1 VILDTA
7 PSPLRSK
14 RKKQAVTEIK
24 PVNQLIESLRNAAAY
39 PHPASSFQVIETHI
53 SWVIL
58 TGAFAYKIKKPVN
71 LGFLDFSTLSQRR
84 DYCYREL
91 NLNKRTAEKL
101 YVDVVA
107 ITGTAT
113 EPKIA
118 GDGEPIEYAVR
129 MRQFDQGDIFDNLQ
143 REGRLTPELLIE
155 LAKKVANFHQRLPPM
170 EADSPLGTS
179 AELLAAMLENFEQIR
194 PLLGDSD
201 SVEQLD
207 ALENWTRQKFGEDS
221 RQIDT
226 RREEGYVRECH
237 GDLHLANITVF
248 DGEVTLFDCIEFNDS
263 LRWIDVMNDLA
274 FLLMDLEFRGKKPL
288 ANLVLNTYLEYR
300 DDYGGVALLVIYKA
314 YRAMVRAKVS
324 MLTLEN
330 QSLNSEQRN
339 RLGNAYRDYISLAR
353 SCMQRST
360 PFLLAT
366 TGLSASGKSHVSA
379 KVSGALN
386 LIRLRS
392 DVERKRLFGLGPL
405 DASHSPPGD
414 KLYSPDATW
423 RTYQRL
429 ATLAGQLLAAGVP
442 VIVDAACLKRQ
453 ERNLLAGVA
462 REQGVPFALVH
473 CEAPESQRLAWIRKR
488 SGDASEAT
496 EALMDIQK
504 SWYEPLTDGESKY
517 VIAVQAAEPDSV
529 ESLAHRVELYLE
541 SQGS

>member
-1 VILDTA
+1 MIDG
-7 PSPLRSK
+7 
-14 RKKQAVTEIK
+14 K
-24 PVNQLIESLRNAAAY
+24 PVNQLIESLRKPSAY
-39 PHPASSFQVIETHI
+39 PHPASGFELIETHI

-58 TGAFAYKIKKPVN
+58 TGSFAYKLKKPVN
-71 LGFLDFSTLSQRR
+71 FGFLDFSTLHQRR
-84 DYCYREL
+84 DFCYREFSL
-91 NLNKRTAEKL
+91 NRRTAEKL

-107 ITGTAT
+107 ITGTAA

-143 REGRLTPELLIE
+143 REGRLTPELSIE
-155 LAKKVANFHQRLPPM
+155 LAKTVANFHQRLPPM
-170 EADSPLGTS
+170 AADSPLGTG
-179 AELLAAMLENFEQIR
+179 AALLDAMMENFEQIR
-194 PLLGDSD
+194 PLLRDPDSA
-201 SVEQLD
+201 EQLA
-207 ALENWTRQKFGEDS
+207 ALQDWTRQKFANNA

-226 RREEGYVRECH
+226 RRTEGYVRECH

-274 FLLMDLEFRGKKPL
+274 FLLMDLEFRREKPL

-300 DDYGGVALLVIYKA
+300 DDYGGVALLDSYKA
-314 YRAMVRAKVS
+314 YRALVRTKVT

-330 QSLNSEQRN
+330 KYLDTAQRN
-339 RLGNAYRDYISLAR
+339 RLCQAYRDYMGLAQ
-353 SCMQRST
+353 SYMQR
-360 PFLLAT
+360 PAPCLLAT
-366 TGLSASGKSHVSA
+366 TGLSASGKTHVSGILA
-379 KVSGALN
+379 ETLG

-414 KLYSPDATW
+414 NLYSPEATS

-429 ATLAGQLLAAGVP
+429 AILAEQLLAAGIA

-453 ERNLLAGVA
+453 ERDLLADVA
-462 REQGVPFALVH
+462 RRQRVPFALIH
-473 CEAPESQRLAWIRKR
+473 CQAPESQRRIWIGKR

-496 EALMDIQK
+496 EALLEVQN
-504 SWYEPLTDGESKY
+504 SWFEPLSNEESKY
-517 VIAVQAAEPDSV
+517 AIAVQTADPDNV
-529 ESLAHRVELYLE
+529 EGLAQKIQQYMALQRF
-541 SQGS
+541 